1 MQAKQLF
8 FNHVGKIWKCLL
20 IEKIPCPNGLEASFL
35 NSATSMWE
43 VLPRWNL
50 WWKHYAST
58 GSFAPTSNDFRWFLH
73 GIVFLGKSDWFPFC
87 QFFWYV
93 QAQQHA
99 FSVTSNWCSRTSTT
113 CASVAIFYERNMKLV
128 LAHVNST
135 RKRSNIFDQRNIKL
149 MLAHVNNMCKCS
161 SIFYER
167 NIKLV
172 LAHDN
177 SMRTR
182 SNIFYERNIKFMFVH
197 VNNICK
203 PNNIFLFPVACR
215 RRLLAPPHPNPC
227 LT

>member
-1 MQAKQLF
+1 MEVFVDRKNPLPKRFRSIFSQLCHK
-8 FNHVGKIWKCLL
+8 HVGSSSKMELVMEALCLHWKLRAHFQRFSLVPPWDCLFGQKRL
-20 IEKIPCPNGLEASFL
+20 VSILSIFL
-35 NSATSMWE
+35 
-43 VLPRWNL
+43 V
-50 WWKHYAST
+50 
-58 GSFAPTSNDFRWFLH
+58 
-73 GIVFLGKSDWFPFC
+73 
-87 QFFWYV
+87 
-93 QAQQHA
+93 
-99 FSVTSNWCSRTSTT
+99 
-113 CASVAIFYERNMKLV
+113 CASVATCFQRNIKLMFAHVNNMCKRSNIFYERNMKLV
-128 LAHVNST
+128 LAHVNT
-135 RKRSNIFDQRNIKL
+135 MRKRSNIFDQRNIKL

-172 LAHDN
+172 LAHVN

-215 RRLLAPPHPNPC
+215 RMLLAPPHPNPC